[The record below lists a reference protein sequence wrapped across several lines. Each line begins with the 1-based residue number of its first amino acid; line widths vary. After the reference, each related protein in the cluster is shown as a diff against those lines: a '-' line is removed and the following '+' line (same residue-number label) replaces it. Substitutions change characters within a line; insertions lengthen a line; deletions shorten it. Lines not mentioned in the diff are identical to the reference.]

1 MMMITWSAD
10 CCSIRTV
17 SAEVIQPEQARQSAR
32 VIVAF
37 SSFLTP
43 PPAVSWKPLL
53 HCYMSPAIG
62 FYFDWF
68 TSK

>member
-1 MMMITWSAD
+1 MMMMMITWSAD

-62 FYFDWF
+62 F
-68 TSK
+68 

>member
-1 MMMITWSAD
+1 MMMMMTWSAD

-17 SAEVIQPEQARQSAR
+17 SAEVMHPEQARQSAK

-43 PPAVSWKPLL
+43 PSVSWRPML
-53 HCYMSPAIG
+53 
-62 FYFDWF
+62 DV